1 MLSEDITKREKIKK
15 KLSKLHEQS
24 TSWMSDLEF
33 MKDEQIFLEH
43 LLSTHFL
50 DLSKSK
56 LYEPTRKL
64 IKKLKDVE
72 KMGRDLFDKIQLH
85 NKHLSTLIES
95 SKYKGKKGFKKEHRH
110 IEKDFETY
118 ELNFKYVKKKIFN
131 MIKDIMKNH
140 KQKLLI
146 KKE

>member
-15 KLSKLHEQS
+15 KLFKLHDQS
-24 TSWMSDLEF
+24 ATWMSEMEF

-43 LLSTHFL
+43 LLSAHFL
-50 DLSKSK
+50 DLSTAK
-56 LYEPTRKL
+56 LYDPARKL
-64 IKKLKDVE
+64 IKKLMDVE
-72 KMGRDLFDKIQLH
+72 KMGNELFDTIQLH

-95 SKYKGKKGFKKEHRH
+95 SKFKGKKGYKKEHKK
-110 IEKDFETY
+110 IEKDFDTY
-118 ELNFKYVKKKIFN
+118 VLNFKYVKKKIFKI
-131 MIKDIMKNH
+131 IKDIMKNN